1 MIEELDALGVQIEGG
16 VRMVG
21 RLNTGFGE
29 VTIDNEVLAK
39 VTGITAEEC
48 YGIVGMATVN
58 VKSGI
63 AKLLKGDSITKGIK
77 LIVSENIISIDLHIV
92 IEYGVNI
99 KAVTDNLISTIKYKL
114 ETFSG
119 LAVGHINVF
128 VEDVRVDE

>member
-1 MIEELDALGVQIEGG
+1 MI
-16 VRMVG
+16 G

-29 VTIDNEVLAK
+29 VSIDNEVLAK
-39 VTGITAEEC
+39 VTGIAAEEC

-58 VKSGI
+58 MKSGI
-63 AKLLKGDSITKGIK
+63 AKLLKGDSITKGIE
-77 LIVSENIISIDLHIV
+77 LVVEDNVITIDLHII

-114 ETFSG
+114 ETFCG
-119 LAVGHINVF
+119 LEVAHINVF

>member
-1 MIEELDALGVQIEGG
+1 MI
-16 VRMVG
+16 G
-21 RLNTGFGE
+21 RIDTGYGE

-39 VTGITAEEC
+39 VTGVTAIEC
-48 YGIVGMATVN
+48 YGIVGMAMVN
-58 VKSGI
+58 MTSGI
-63 AKLLKGDSITKGIK
+63 AKLLKGDSITKGIA
-77 LIVSENIISIDLHIV
+77 LTVDDNVISIELHIV

-119 LAVGHINVF
+119 LSVGRINVF